1 MWEALPQFFSG
12 VCLSR
17 KRTWTEEVFPVMQQ
31 ESAGWR
37 SGDDRTEKSA
47 SVLKAYISDFFV
59 RLIFI
64 EIIDTGC
71 HIIPQVLSFF

>member
-1 MWEALPQFFSG
+1 M
-12 VCLSR
+12 
-17 KRTWTEEVFPVMQQ
+17 MQQ

-47 SVLKAYISDFFV
+47 SVLKSLHFGFFV